1 MQTLFNFIYL
11 LSLACWLGS
20 IIFFSFIGAP
30 GIFKTLEREQAGEVA
45 GVIFPKYYVLG
56 YICAGLS
63 LAALVAGSEK
73 VPIIQVALLLA
84 MAICSLIA
92 GMVVGPRAK
101 VIKARIKNETG
112 NGETLKR
119 AFNSLHGWSVRLNA
133 AVLLMG
139 LVLLW
144 RTARG
149 LIL

>member
-1 MQTLFNFIYL
+1 M
-11 LSLACWLGS
+11 GS

-30 GIFKTLEREQAGEVA
+30 GIFKTLEREKAGEVA
-45 GVIFPKYYVLG
+45 GVIFPKYYILG
-56 YICAGLS
+56 YICSGLILLALIAGSAKIPLIQT
-63 LAALVAGSEK
+63 ALVLG
-73 VPIIQVALLLA
+73 

-92 GMVVGPRAK
+92 GMVIGPKAK

-119 AFNSLHGWSVRLNA
+119 TFNSLHGWSVRLNA

-144 RTARG
+144 RTAMG